1 MAMMSVIL
9 ESPRSDALIE
19 SAWFAMSGRSPNL
32 ARDATPALP
41 GLEIDREYSA
51 IPIPTVDE
59 DAPEGFSFA
68 SLTAAT
74 TGEGVVSALPSV
86 EVTDRFVY
94 RGMID
99 DKDLPGV
106 QEAALAAQVEVY
118 ADPPV
123 SILRG
128 GVSYPRRAM
137 GSAAD
142 VRGLLGVPTLED
154 MGFDGHG
161 VAVAIVDTGI
171 NLGHLRDRGVAA
183 SLDATVFWKPPT
195 SAEPGHFPV
204 GHGTMC
210 AYDALVC
217 APRAT
222 LLDFPVLQSQRRGGS
237 VMDGLLSDA
246 ILAYGVLLT
255 ELSKPLA
262 QRAYRALVVSNSW
275 GMYNPS
281 WDFAPGR
288 PGRYGDN
295 PGHPFNRQ
303 VASLARAGADIIF
316 AAGNCG
322 SDCPDGRC
330 RDDQGT
336 VHTHVISGANS
347 HPNVLSVAGVDVNED
362 RVCYSSQGPG
372 MLNNDKPDISA
383 YTHFLGSAASG
394 RSAPDTGTSAACP
407 VAAGAVASLRTR
419 IGPNATP
426 PSALRDAVRRNADR
440 PDGGQGWSEDFGHGI
455 IRPTRVAQD
464 LGFS

>member
-1 MAMMSVIL
+1 MHFRFKPRRNPGSQSQHRSVN
-9 ESPRSDALIE
+9 R
-19 SAWFAMSGRSPNL
+19 
-32 ARDATPALP
+32 
-41 GLEIDREYSA
+41 
-51 IPIPTVDE
+51 
-59 DAPEGFSFA
+59 
-68 SLTAAT
+68 TA
-74 TGEGVVSALPSV
+74 V
-86 EVTDRFVY
+86 
-94 RGMID
+94 
-99 DKDLPGV
+99 
-106 QEAALAAQVEVY
+106 LAAQVEVY

-372 MLNNDKPDISA
+372 MLNNDRLQARYQRI
-383 YTHFLGSAASG
+383 H
-394 RSAPDTGTSAACP
+394 
-407 VAAGAVASLRTR
+407 SLPR
-419 IGPNATP
+419 IGGKWPIRAGHGNFRRLSRGRRRRCQLAHAYWPECDAAVGIAGRGATECR
-426 PSALRDAVRRNADR
+426 PSGWRARMVRRLR
-440 PDGGQGWSEDFGHGI
+440 PWYHSSD
-455 IRPTRVAQD
+455 
-464 LGFS
+464 